1 VAAGVAATRGTGT
14 LELAVASADTVGMV
28 AASLLL
34 GSGIALSVL
43 LGALL
48 WLLAQVSTL
57 YQRVGRMARTDPL
70 TGVLNR
76 RVWDQELPR
85 ELARAARSGQPLC
98 MALIDM
104 DRFKLFNDQHGHQAG
119 DRLLKAAGAAWW
131 ASLRKTDLLVR
142 YGGEEFA
149 VLPDCA
155 LDHAMEIAER
165 LRTTLSEGTCSI
177 GVAEWVRDETVDELV
192 RRADQALYAAK
203 AGGRNRCCA
212 SPSRAAAAV
221 VSSSDQSR

>member
-1 VAAGVAATRGTGT
+1 MAAGVAATRGTGT

-48 WLLAQVSTL
+48 WL
-57 YQRVGRMARTDPL
+57 
-70 TGVLNR
+70 
-76 RVWDQELPR
+76 
-85 ELARAARSGQPLC
+85 
-98 MALIDM
+98 
-104 DRFKLFNDQHGHQAG
+104 
-119 DRLLKAAGAAWW
+119 
-131 ASLRKTDLLVR
+131 
-142 YGGEEFA
+142 
-149 VLPDCA
+149 
-155 LDHAMEIAER
+155 
-165 LRTTLSEGTCSI
+165 
-177 GVAEWVRDETVDELV
+177 VRDETVDELV